1 MTIDATKIR
10 FSTDNVSHVINK
22 GNTPAFAPEHLLTLW
37 AARDFGENLT
47 LSGGARYVGSQFAAE
62 DNIYPIESALTF
74 DLGLTYRQG
83 PALLRLNLKNLT
95 ASEYETR
102 GFGAV
107 SVIPA
112 APLTFK
118 ATLGYSL

>member
-1 MTIDATKIR
+1 M
-10 FSTDNVSHVINK
+10 
-22 GNTPAFAPEHLLTLW
+22 W

-62 DNIYPIESALTF
+62 DNIYPIERALTF

-95 ASEYETR
+95 ATEYETR
-102 GFGAV
+102 GFGSA